1 MPSQTPRLNAFGQ
14 PIGPELTGW
23 TPPPLPP
30 REAIEGRYC
39 RIEPLD
45 PECHGAD
52 LFTAFTADPEGRN
65 WTYRFEEPFE
75 DQAALQRWLA
85 EIAAQPD
92 PMFFAYIDRTSG
104 KAVGNGAFM
113 RIDANVGSIEVG
125 SIMFSPLMQ
134 RTRVATEAM
143 YLKMKCVFELGY
155 RRYEWKCDA
164 LNAPSR
170 RAAQRLGFSYEGI
183 FRQAT
188 LYKDRSRDT
197 AWYACIDSEWPQ
209 LRNAFETWLDP
220 ANFDDDGRQ
229 KRSLSDLTTPILVAT
244 G

>member
-1 MPSQTPRLNAFGQ
+1 MASETTRLSPFGQ
-14 PIGPELTGW
+14 PIGAEIARW

-30 REAIEGRYC
+30 REAVKGRYC

-45 PECHGAD
+45 PERHGAD
-52 LFTAFTADPEGRN
+52 LFEAFATDTDGRN
-65 WTYRFEEPFE
+65 WTYRIEGPF
-75 DQAALQRWLA
+75 DDRGALDGWLA
-85 EIAAQPD
+85 DIAARTD
-92 PMFFAYIDRTSG
+92 PMFFAYIDRSSG

-113 RIDANVGSIEVG
+113 RIDANVGAIEVG

-134 RTRVATEAM
+134 RTCVATEAI
-143 YLKMKCVFELGY
+143 YLKMKRVFELGY
-155 RRYEWKCDA
+155 RRFEWKCDA

-170 RAAQRLGFSYEGI
+170 RAAQRLGFSFEGV

-188 LYKDRSRDT
+188 IYRSRNRDT

-209 LRNAFETWLDP
+209 LRDAFETWLDP
-220 ANFDDDGRQ
+220 ANFDADGQQ
-229 KRSLSDLTTPILVAT
+229 KQSLSDLTAPILVAR